1 MFLSF
6 SCNSLFLIFFIS
18 YDQEV
23 KVYDDIDLNH
33 RDGDLT
39 TEHKLVHYVL
49 LFAFSENYCC
59 FHIPMAFINGTEF

>member
-1 MFLSF
+1 M
-6 SCNSLFLIFFIS
+6 
-18 YDQEV
+18 
-23 KVYDDIDLNH
+23 YDDIDLNH